1 MTEPDSFLWHDYET
15 FGADVAR
22 DRPAQFAAIRTNA
35 ALEEIEEPLQW
46 YCQPSPDVLPH
57 PDAVLLTGIT
67 PQLAQREGMPEYRFA
82 ENIHQAFMRPGTCGV
97 GYNSI
102 RFDDEVTR
110 HLFYRNFFDPYQ
122 REWRGGNSRW
132 DLIDVVRLW
141 HALRP
146 EGLHWPAREDSGGT
160 SFKLE
165 HLAAVNDLGDGNAHD
180 ALSDVR
186 TTIALARRLR
196 TAQPRLFAHALKL
209 RNKTFAHSLLA
220 LEAMEPVLHVSS
232 KISAK
237 RGCLALVVPVATHP
251 TNNNCIITFDLDGDV
266 DALLA
271 GDVEL
276 LRERVFAKE
285 TDLPDGLARLPLKGV
300 HLNKSPMLAPLST
313 LTVEQAGRWGI
324 NIEYC
329 RRQRDR
335 LFEAREHLRVVARAI
350 FEAPEHEEADA
361 ELSLYA
367 GFIPDRD
374 RPLLEKVQH
383 AAPESLWRY
392 QDQFGDARL
401 NTLLFR
407 YRARHWPGLLTDEE
421 GRRWQQFVARK
432 LQFDTGLASLTLEAY
447 RDWLAYRMAQASD
460 TPQRG
465 LLQKLFDWPVECG
478 LESLL
483 KAAANDSDSTEFD

>member
-1 MTEPDSFLWHDYET
+1 MTEPESFLWHDYET
-15 FGADVAR
+15 FGADPAR

-46 YCQPSPDVLPH
+46 YCQPTIDVLPH

-67 PQLAQREGMPEYRFA
+67 PQLAQQQGVPEYRFA
-82 ENIHQAFMRPGTCGV
+82 EHIHQAFMRPGTCGV

-146 EGLHWPAREDSGGT
+146 EGLHWPAREDGGGT

-165 HLAAVNDLGDGNAHD
+165 HLATANTLGDGHAHD

-196 TAQPRLFAHALKL
+196 DAQPRLFAHALKL
-209 RNKTFAHSLLA
+209 RHKTFAHSLLS
-220 LEAMEPVLHVSS
+220 LEAMEPVVHVSS
-232 KISAK
+232 KISAQ
-237 RGCLALVVPVATHP
+237 RGCLALVVPIVAHP

-285 TDLPDGLARLPLKGV
+285 ADLPDGLARLPLKGV
-300 HLNKSPMLAPLST
+300 HLNKSPMLAPLGT
-313 LTVEQAGRWGI
+313 LTPEQAGRWGI
-324 NIEYC
+324 NVEYC

-335 LFEAREHLRVVARAI
+335 LFEAREHVREVARAI
-350 FEAPEHEEADA
+350 FEAPERDEADA

-367 GFIPDRD
+367 GFLPDRD
-374 RPLLEKVQH
+374 RPLLEKVQR
-383 AAPESLWRY
+383 ATPESLWRY
-392 QDQFGDARL
+392 QDQFADARL

-407 YRARHWPGLLTDEE
+407 YRARHWPALLTDDE
-421 GRRWQQFVARK
+421 RHAWQQFVARK
-432 LQFDTGLASLTLEAY
+432 LHFDTGLAGLTLDAY
-447 RDWLAYRMAQASD
+447 RAWLDYRLSATTDGRSR
-460 TPQRG
+460 P
-465 LLQKLFDWPVECG
+465 LLQKLVDWPVESG
-478 LESLL
+478 LERLL
-483 KAAANDSDSTEFD
+483 KDE